1 MFRQVRSPDLH
12 CSGCP
17 GCRRSLTCG
26 VPDITVPARNIKGE
40 GNAMNDFDRE
50 FTRFL
55 VGLLVT
61 VLVIAAVCWTVS
73 LGMSAI

>member
-1 MFRQVRSPDLH
+1 
-12 CSGCP
+12 
-17 GCRRSLTCG
+17 
-26 VPDITVPARNIKGE
+26 
-40 GNAMNDFDRE
+40 MNDFDRE